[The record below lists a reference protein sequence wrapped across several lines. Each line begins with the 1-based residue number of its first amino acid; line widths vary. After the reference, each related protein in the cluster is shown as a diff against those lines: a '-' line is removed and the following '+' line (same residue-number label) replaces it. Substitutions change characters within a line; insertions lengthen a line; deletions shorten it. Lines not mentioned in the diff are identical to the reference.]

1 LTTTIAKTG
10 YTTITPLQVLGYES
24 SQQTGNILHDIIGRS
39 DVDVTFAAAGLRTGT
54 LTFLF
59 GSLATVLACRDLH
72 ASIGI
77 VVLADSDLPLVG
89 MKYVTSGSIVVS
101 QDADRIYWTLAVD
114 FQEVL

>member
-1 LTTTIAKTG
+1 MTTTIAKTG

-72 ASIGI
+72 ASIGLS
-77 VVLADSDLPLVG
+77 VLADSDLPLIG
-89 MKYVTSGSIVVS
+89 MKYVPSGAIVVA
-101 QDADRIYWTLAVD
+101 QDQDLLYWTLAVD
-114 FQEVL
+114 YQEVL